1 MDGDGVILWGSGTMR
16 THRPL
21 WLARELGVAYEH
33 RPVHPRSGA
42 TREPEFLALN
52 PRHKVPVMGHGDL
65 VLTESAAI
73 LGYLSETFPAPDRV
87 FVPSDAAERAKLS
100 EWCFFIMSELD
111 ANGLYTMR
119 RHGDLKALY
128 GDSPLAVASA
138 RDYFLHQ
145 LETMEG
151 RIREAGDFLMGGRI
165 GIADILFASC
175 LDWARAYEI
184 PLPDYLMAYRERM
197 RARPAY
203 RAATL
208 DNYPDRAEIGSDT

>member
-1 MDGDGVILWGSGTMR
+1 MAADGVILWGSGTMR

-33 RPVHPRSGA
+33 RPVHPRSGE
-42 TREPEFLALN
+42 THTPEFLALN

-73 LGYLSETFPAPDRV
+73 LNYLTEAFPVPDHF
-87 FVPSDAAERAKLS
+87 FVPVDATGRAKLW
-100 EWCFFIMSELD
+100 EWCFFTMSELD
-111 ANGLYTMR
+111 ANGLYTIR

-128 GDSPLAVASA
+128 GDAPVAVEAA

-145 LETMEG
+145 LETMEA
-151 RIREAGDFLMGGRI
+151 RIREAGEFLMGDRI
-165 GIADILFASC
+165 SIADILFASC
-175 LDWARAYEI
+175 LDWGHAYEI
-184 PLPDYLMAYRERM
+184 PLPDHLVDYRQGM

-203 RAATL
+203 RAASA
-208 DNYPDRAEIGSDT
+208 DNYPDRAE